1 MKEKTDIE
9 SYVRPFFSWIAAVV
23 FVFAILPF
31 QGQAQTRRPIVPVV
45 VKKYADPVLSPGALD
60 NPNAWDVTLQ
70 VETGNATPEKAD
82 IVLVLDASASMEKEN
97 RLYYAKVAAKA
108 FIKKMLPDGVNTENV
123 RVALVTFYE
132 EVQVLSNFTKDASRL
147 ESLIDRQ
154 IRLGNSTNIQGAV
167 HQARRLL
174 ENSSASQKHIVLLS
188 DGEANVQYPLARKDP
203 RLFTSIGGD
212 DELVNLI
219 PDKRWGVPHL
229 FSRSGLRESDYNYG
243 GSLHKIP
250 PESQVYDEPPG
261 WVDKDYWGGE
271 KTIYCFFPSNAAV
284 DEAEF
289 AKNNGVTMHS
299 IGLDTGEDTIASET
313 LLRMAT
319 SASHYHFAHPV
330 SLITIFDNI
339 AQAIRSGVLEG
350 KVQDIVAPGFIIE
363 QGGYTTGKIEVSQ
376 GTVSYNSRDREISW
390 NLGEM
395 GKFARAT
402 LTYRVYAHL
411 EDIQNG
417 KGRINT
423 IPGSVPD
430 EGGFDTNMSA
440 SLDFTNSNGEK
451 HQRKEFPRPAVKL
464 SYGNIKRHY
473 VLVNEQGK
481 PIKLDG
487 SVVGS
492 LKDAEAL
499 QDEDFFLP
507 SGREH
512 IAPKWIKM
520 NKSIADPNNQKF
532 TVTPSQ
538 KIIEYKGETYRLV
551 EGSVS
556 GSTPDGGE
564 VGISWKSPIGNAYFA
579 YVRVKNYWIGG
590 TPGNVNAWNVPTN
603 WTNGRIP
610 SDEEDVEFATAENNN
625 GNPAKADLHLD
636 NMSQGGTGGRVI
648 GDLINAS
655 DRDLVITQDNQL
667 TIMGRVIDG
676 NPSAGTI
683 VVKSGKDKPSGTL
696 KFAKPDENRDVDAV
710 VEFYSRAYDCKNC
723 GMYRRS
729 WQYFGIP
736 VQALATFPSSDVPGE
751 ETVNQWVEQINGGK
765 WQKAPYTPDIE
776 LKKFKGYEITNSS
789 KSQPTDVYKMAG
801 KLNVG
806 DADVSLT
813 RTVGVNYAGANLVGN
828 SYTAA
833 IHIKEALVFPS
844 GVEKTVYLF
853 NTGTRDQWRKLNG
866 STVSGYQGG
875 QYLAVPVNTAG
886 SGNLP
891 DRIPSMQTFLVLQ
904 ESGSNSTLNIK
915 YDKLVKN
922 TTVNDGNGNQIVLR
936 SAEVSSSVATGMPT
950 LAMDVLGCGYADRV
964 QFFSKEGTTDGYDDG
979 WDGHKITESEHV
991 QLYAISGDGKER
1003 FAVST
1008 VPSWESLTVGL
1019 DAPADG
1025 KYVAEFAV
1033 SGLPSDAELDLTDL
1047 TTDERVKVK
1056 NGSSYSFTAKRGDT
1070 GARFRISY
1078 SGAYLH
1084 SSSDPSTKIE
1094 VRVSG
1099 KGQMTIS
1106 NGSSQACHVSV
1117 SDLNG
1122 KAMWQSE
1129 VSAGRTSVVKGMPTG
1144 IYVVRLQGS
1153 TFSQV
1158 RKMRIKD

>member
-31 QGQAQTRRPIVPVV
+31 HGQAQTKTPVVPVE
-45 VKKYADPVLSPGALD
+45 VKKYAKPVSNPEALD
-60 NPNAWDVTLQ
+60 NPNAWDITLR
-70 VETGNATPEKAD
+70 VETGTARPEDAD
-82 IVLVLDASASMEKEN
+82 VVLIMDVSGSMKKDD
-97 RLYYAKVAAKA
+97 RLWHAQEAAIS
-108 FIKKMLPDGVNTENV
+108 FIRKLLPQGVNTENV
-123 RVALVTFYE
+123 RVALVSFSDEAY
-132 EVQVLSNFTKDASRL
+132 VVSSFTKDVSRL
-147 ESLIDRQ
+147 VDNVWTLQAS
-154 IRLGNSTNIQGAV
+154 GATNTQAGV
-167 HQARRLL
+167 HQARVLL
-174 ENSSASQKHIVLLS
+174 NNSHAPQKHIVLLA
-188 DGEANVQYPLARKDP
+188 DGEANIQYGLRYKDP
-203 RLFTSIGGD
+203 RHFIFPDQGD
-212 DELVNLI
+212 PLVDLI
-219 PDKRWGVPHL
+219 D
-229 FSRSGLRESDYNYG
+229 SRRGHRLYARGDLQESDYNY
-243 GSLHKIP
+243 HEFVEADAT
-250 PESQVYDEPPG
+250 ESTPTRRLFYDN
-261 WVDKDYWGGE
+261 Y
-271 KTIYCFFPSNAAV
+271 YSYHFFPCNAALN
-284 DEAEF
+284 EAKF
-289 AKNNGVTMHS
+289 AKDRGIIFHS
-299 IGLDTGEDTIASET
+299 IGLDTRDNTIAAES
-313 LLRMAT
+313 LRFMAT
-319 SASHYHFAHPV
+319 TRDHYHFAYPV
-330 SLITIFDNI
+330 DLITIFDNI
-339 AQAIRSGVLEG
+339 AQTIRLGLAEG
-350 KVQDIVAPGFIIE
+350 KVQDAVASGFIIDKIGDH
-363 QGGYTTGKIEVSQ
+363 GGDVTRKVRVSQ
-376 GTVSYNSRDREISW
+376 GTVSYDSRKKTISW
-390 NLGEM
+390 NLGTL
-395 GKFARAT
+395 GKHDYAT
-402 LTYRVYAHL
+402 LTYRVYAHM
-411 EDIQNG
+411 EDMQNN
-417 KGRINT
+417 KGHIN
-423 IPGSVPD
+423 PLSGSVPD

-532 TVTPSQ
+532 TVTPSK

-556 GSTPDGGE
+556 GSTLDGGE

-590 TPGNVNAWNVPTN
+590 TSGNVNAWNVPTN
-603 WTNGRIP
+603 WTNGRVP
-610 SDEEDVEFATAENNN
+610 SVGEDVEFATAENNN
-625 GNPAKADLHLD
+625 GKPAKADLHLD
-636 NMSQGGTGGRVI
+636 NMPQGGTDGRVI

-655 DRDLVITQDNQL
+655 DRNLVITQDNQL

-696 KFAKPDENRDVDAV
+696 KFAQPNENRNVDAV
-710 VEFYSRAYDCKNC
+710 VEFYSKAYDCKNC

-751 ETVNQWVEQINGGK
+751 ETVNQWVEQINGDK

-844 GVEKTVYLF
+844 GVKKTVYLF

-964 QFFSKEGTTDGYDDG
+964 LFFSKEGTTDGYDDG

-1008 VPSWESLTVGL
+1008 VPTWSSLTVGL

>member
-31 QGQAQTRRPIVPVV
+31 QGQAQQTRRPVVPVE
-45 VKKYADPVLSPGALD
+45 VKKYASPVPNPEALD
-60 NPNAWDVTLQ
+60 NPNAWDVTLR

-82 IVLVLDASASMEKEN
+82 IVLVLDTSGSMGESGGDRIK
-97 RLYYAKVAAKA
+97 YATIAAKE
-108 FIKKMLPDGVNTENV
+108 FIRKMLPSGLNTENV
-123 RVALVTFYE
+123 RVALVFFAKRAT
-132 EVQVLSNFTKDASRL
+132 VVSDFTKDIYALSS
-147 ESLIDRQ
+147 EIDN
-154 IRLGNSTNIQGAV
+154 IYPTGATNTQDGIY
-167 HQARRLL
+167 QARKLL
-174 ENSSASQKHIVLLS
+174 ENSSAPQKHIVLLA
-188 DGEANVQYPLARKDP
+188 DGEANIQYLLKNKDSN
-203 RLFTSIGGD
+203 LFIAPHEGD
-212 DELVNLI
+212 DLVDLI
-219 PDKRWGVPHL
+219 DNSWSGDRL
-229 FSRSGLRESDYNYG
+229 YSRSDLLESDYRYDNSWEDIPWDVSAHIPVYEWFPRG
-243 GSLHKIP
+243 RSL
-250 PESQVYDEPPG
+250 
-261 WVDKDYWGGE
+261 
-271 KTIYCFFPSNAAV
+271 YCLFPCNAAV
-284 DEAEF
+284 NEAKF
-289 AKNNGVTMHS
+289 AKDKGITVHS
-299 IGLDTGEDTIASET
+299 IGLDTHEVANEA
-313 LLRMAT
+313 LLRIAT
-319 SASHYHFAHPV
+319 SRDHYHYAHPV

-339 AQAIRSGVLEG
+339 AQTIRLGLSEG
-350 KVQDIVAPGFIIE
+350 KVQDIVAPGFVIDN
-363 QGGYTTGKIEVSQ
+363 GGYTTGKIKVSQ
-376 GTVSYNSRDREISW
+376 GTVSYNAGDRKILW
-390 NLGEM
+390 NLGTL
-395 GKFARAT
+395 GKHDYAT
-402 LTYRVYAHL
+402 LTYRVYARM
-411 EDIQNG
+411 EDIQNEG
-417 KGRINT
+417 HIN
-423 IPGSVPD
+423 PLSGSVPD
-430 EGGFDTNMSA
+430 AGGFDTNMSA

-451 HQRKEFPRPAVKL
+451 YQRKEFPRPAVKL
-464 SYGNIKRHY
+464 SYGYIKRHY
-473 VLVNEQGK
+473 VLVNEEGK

-487 SVVGS
+487 SVVSS
-492 LKDAEAL
+492 LKDAEVL
-499 QDEDFFLP
+499 QNEDFFLP
-507 SGREH
+507 TGGEH

-520 NKSIADPNNQKF
+520 NKSITDPNRQKF
-532 TVTPSQ
+532 SVTPSK
-538 KIIEYKGETYRLV
+538 KIIEYEGETYRLV

-564 VGISWKSPIGNAYFA
+564 VGISWRSPVGNAYFA

-590 TPGNVNAWNVPTN
+590 TPGNVNAWNVPAN
-603 WTNGRIP
+603 WTNNRVP
-610 SDEEDVEFATAENNN
+610 SIKEDVEFATAENNN
-625 GNPAKADLHLD
+625 GKPAKADLHLD
-636 NMSQGGTGGRVI
+636 NMPQGGSDGRVI

-655 DRDLVITQDNQL
+655 DKDLVITQDNQL

-696 KFAKPDENRDVDAV
+696 KFAQPNENRNVDAV
-710 VEFYSRAYDCKNC
+710 VEFYSKAYDCENC

-751 ETVNQWVEQINGGK
+751 ETVNQWVEQVNGDK
-765 WQKAPYTPDIE
+765 WQKAPHTPDTE

-789 KSQPTDVYKMAG
+789 KSQPTEVYKMAG

-806 DADVSLT
+806 NADVPLT

-844 GVEKTVYLF
+844 GVRKTVYLF

-866 STVSGYQGG
+866 STVSGYRGG

-904 ESGSNSTLNIK
+904 ESGSNSTLNIR
-915 YDKLVKN
+915 YDELVKN
-922 TTVNDGNGNQIVLR
+922 TTVNNGNGDQIVLR

-1019 DAPADG
+1019 DAPTDG

-1084 SSSDPSTKIE
+1084 SSSDPSTKID

-1106 NGSSQACHVSV
+1106 NGSSQTCHVSV

-1129 VSAGRTSVVKGMPTG
+1129 VSAGRASVVKGMSTG

>member
-31 QGQAQTRRPIVPVV
+31 QGQAQTKRPVVPVA
-45 VKKYADPVLSPGALD
+45 VKKYASPVSNPGALD
-60 NPNAWDVTLQ
+60 NPNAWDVTLR
-70 VETGNATPEKAD
+70 VETGTAKPEDAD
-82 IVLVLDASASMEKEN
+82 VVLVMDVSGSMEKDD
-97 RLYYAKVAAKA
+97 RLRYAQEAAIS
-108 FIKKMLPDGVNTENV
+108 FIRKLLPQGLNTENV
-123 RVALVTFYE
+123 RVALVSFSDE
-132 EVQVLSNFTKDASRL
+132 AHVVSPFTKDVDRLVARVWNLQAS
-147 ESLIDRQ
+147 
-154 IRLGNSTNIQGAV
+154 GATNTQDGV
-167 HQARRLL
+167 HQARVLL
-174 ENSSASQKHIVLLS
+174 NASHAPQKHIVLLA
-188 DGEANVQYPLARKDP
+188 DGEANIQYRLSSENPSHFVNRGAGDPLVDLIRSHKSHRRYAR
-203 RLFTSIGGD
+203 GD
-212 DELVNLI
+212 
-219 PDKRWGVPHL
+219 
-229 FSRSGLRESDYNYG
+229 LRESDYDYHRFIEAE
-243 GSLHKIP
+243 L
-250 PESQVYDEPPG
+250 DEATPIRFFFQ
-261 WVDKDYWGGE
+261 DYAHS
-271 KTIYCFFPSNAAV
+271 YYLFPCNAAV
-284 DEAEF
+284 NEAKF
-289 AKNNGVTMHS
+289 AKDRGVMFHS
-299 IGLDTGEDTIASET
+299 IGLDTRDNTIAAES
-313 LLRMAT
+313 LRLMAT
-319 SASHYHFAHPV
+319 TRDHYHFAYPV
-330 SLITIFDNI
+330 DLITIFDNI
-339 AQAIRSGVLEG
+339 AQTIRLGLSEG
-350 KVQDIVAPGFIIE
+350 KVQDIVAPGFVIDN
-363 QGGYTTGKIEVSQ
+363 GGYTTGKIKVSQ
-376 GTVSYNSRDREISW
+376 GTVSYNAGDRKILW
-390 NLGEM
+390 NLGTL
-395 GKFARAT
+395 GKHDYAT
-402 LTYRVYAHL
+402 LTYRVYARM
-411 EDIQNG
+411 EDIQNEG
-417 KGRINT
+417 HIN
-423 IPGSVPD
+423 PLSGSVPD
-430 EGGFDTNMSA
+430 AGGFDTNMSA

-451 HQRKEFPRPAVKL
+451 YQRKEFPRPAVKL
-464 SYGNIKRHY
+464 SYGYIKRHY
-473 VLVNEQGK
+473 VLVNEEGK

-487 SVVGS
+487 SVVSS
-492 LKDAEAL
+492 LKDAEVL
-499 QDEDFFLP
+499 QNEDFFLP
-507 SGREH
+507 TGGEH

-520 NKSIADPNNQKF
+520 NKSITDPNRQKF
-532 TVTPSQ
+532 SVTPSK
-538 KIIEYKGETYRLV
+538 KIIEYEGETYRLV

-564 VGISWKSPIGNAYFA
+564 VGISWRSPVGNAYFA

-590 TPGNVNAWNVPTN
+590 TPGNVNAWNVPAN
-603 WTNGRIP
+603 WTNNRVP
-610 SDEEDVEFATAENNN
+610 SIKEDVEFATAENNN
-625 GNPAKADLHLD
+625 GKSALADLHLD
-636 NMSQGGTGGRVI
+636 NMPQGGSDGRVI

-655 DRDLVITQDNQL
+655 DKDLVITQDNQL

-696 KFAKPDENRDVDAV
+696 KFAQPNENRNVDAV
-710 VEFYSRAYDCKNC
+710 VEFYSKAYDCENC

-751 ETVNQWVEQINGGK
+751 ETVNQWVEQVNGDK
-765 WQKAPYTPDIE
+765 WQKAPHTPDTE

-789 KSQPTDVYKMAG
+789 KSQPTEVYKMAG

-806 DADVSLT
+806 NADVPLT

-844 GVEKTVYLF
+844 GVRKTVYLF

-866 STVSGYQGG
+866 STVSGYRGG

-904 ESGSNSTLNIK
+904 ESGSNSTLNIR
-915 YDKLVKN
+915 YDELVKN
-922 TTVNDGNGNQIVLR
+922 TTVNEGNGNQIVLR

-964 QFFSKEGTTDGYDDG
+964 LFFSKEGTTDGYDDG

-1008 VPSWESLTVGL
+1008 VPTWSSLTVGL